1 MTLRLSMLPRLK
13 KNTITYQ
20 ESPMSVSK
28 EISQLIQRVM
38 LALLIIGCA
47 EVSAQPE
54 DAKAVTIILGEQGPD
69 GCELLGKVK
78 GSSKESESETEEDN
92 TPYTDR
98 LIKARNNLR
107 SEAQKLGGNN
117 VHIIYSN
124 NTGKYEIPGVDKEI
138 LFIGNAYRCE

>member
-1 MTLRLSMLPRLK
+1 M
-13 KNTITYQ
+13 N
-20 ESPMSVSK
+20 VSK
-28 EISQLIQRVM
+28 EISKLIQKVV
-38 LALLIIGCA
+38 LVLLIIGCSG
-47 EVSAQPE
+47 VSAQPE
-54 DAKAVTIILGEQGPD
+54 NAKSVTMILGEQGPD

-78 GSSKESESETEEDN
+78 GSSKENETEEDN
-92 TPYTDR
+92 TPYVDR

-138 LFIGNAYRCE
+138 IFIGNAYRCE

>member
-1 MTLRLSMLPRLK
+1 M
-13 KNTITYQ
+13 N
-20 ESPMSVSK
+20 VSK
-28 EISQLIQRVM
+28 DINKRIQKVV
-38 LALLIIGCA
+38 LLLLIIGCM
-47 EVSAQPE
+47 EVLAQPE
-54 DAKAVTIILGEQGPD
+54 GAKAVTIILGEQGPD

-78 GSSKESESETEEDN
+78 GSSKESETEEDN

-107 SEAQKLGGNN
+107 SETQKLGGNN

>member
-1 MTLRLSMLPRLK
+1 
-13 KNTITYQ
+13 
-20 ESPMSVSK
+20 MSVSK
-28 EISQLIQRVM
+28 EINKRIQKVV
-38 LALLIIGCA
+38 LVLLIIGCM
-47 EVSAQPE
+47 EISAQPE
-54 DAKAVTIILGEQGPD
+54 GAKAVTIILGEQGPD

-78 GSSKESESETEEDN
+78 GSSKESETEEDN
-92 TPYTDR
+92 TSYTDR

>member
-1 MTLRLSMLPRLK
+1 M
-13 KNTITYQ
+13 N
-20 ESPMSVSK
+20 VSK
-28 EISQLIQRVM
+28 EISKRIPKVVLV
-38 LALLIIGCA
+38 LLIIGCM

-54 DAKAVTIILGEQGPD
+54 GAKAVTIILGEQGPD

-78 GSSKESESETEEDN
+78 GSSKENETEEDN
-92 TPYTDR
+92 TSYTDR

>member
-1 MTLRLSMLPRLK
+1 
-13 KNTITYQ
+13 
-20 ESPMSVSK
+20 MSVSK
-28 EISQLIQRVM
+28 EISRLVQKVVLV
-38 LALLIIGCA
+38 LLIIGCP

-54 DAKAVTIILGEQGPD
+54 KVKTVTIILGEQGPD

-78 GSSKESESETEEDN
+78 GSSKENEAEEDN
-92 TPYTDR
+92 TPYVDR

-107 SEAQKLGGNN
+107 NEAQKLGGNN

-138 LFIGNAYRCE
+138 LFIGNVYRCE

>member
-1 MTLRLSMLPRLK
+1 
-13 KNTITYQ
+13 
-20 ESPMSVSK
+20 MSVSK

-38 LALLIIGCA
+38 LALLFIGCS
-47 EVSAQPE
+47 ELSAQPE

-78 GSSKESESETEEDN
+78 GSSIENDSEEDN
-92 TPYTDR
+92 TPYVDR

-107 SEAQKLGGNN
+107 SEAQKLDGNN

-124 NTGKYEIPGVDKEI
+124 NTGKYDIPGVDKEI
-138 LFIGNAYRCE
+138 IFIGNVYRCE

>member
-1 MTLRLSMLPRLK
+1 
-13 KNTITYQ
+13 
-20 ESPMSVSK
+20 MSVSK
-28 EISQLIQRVM
+28 EISRLVQKVVLV
-38 LALLIIGCA
+38 LLIIGCT
-47 EVSAQPE
+47 EVSALPE
-54 DAKAVTIILGEQGPD
+54 KVETVTIILGEQGPD

-78 GSSKESESETEEDN
+78 GSSKENETEEDN

-124 NTGKYEIPGVDKEI
+124 NTGKYDIPGVDKEI
-138 LFIGNAYRCE
+138 IFIGNVYRCE

>member
-1 MTLRLSMLPRLK
+1 
-13 KNTITYQ
+13 
-20 ESPMSVSK
+20 MSVSK
-28 EISQLIQRVM
+28 EVSQLIQRVM
-38 LALLIIGCA
+38 LALLILGCA

-78 GSSKESESETEEDN
+78 GSSKESETEEDN

>member
-1 MTLRLSMLPRLK
+1 
-13 KNTITYQ
+13 
-20 ESPMSVSK
+20 MSVSK
-28 EISQLIQRVM
+28 EISRLVQKVVLV
-38 LALLIIGCA
+38 LLIIGCP

-54 DAKAVTIILGEQGPD
+54 KVETVTIILGEQGPD

-78 GSSKESESETEEDN
+78 GSSKENEAEEDN
-92 TPYTDR
+92 TPYVDR

-107 SEAQKLGGNN
+107 NEAQKLGGNN

-138 LFIGNAYRCE
+138 LFIGNVYRCE

>member
-1 MTLRLSMLPRLK
+1 
-13 KNTITYQ
+13 
-20 ESPMSVSK
+20 MSVSK
-28 EISQLIQRVM
+28 EISQLIQKIV
-38 LALLIIGCA
+38 LVLLITGCA

-54 DAKAVTIILGEQGPD
+54 SVKSVTMILGEQGPD

-78 GSSKESESETEEDN
+78 GSSKESESEEDN

-124 NTGKYEIPGVDKEI
+124 NTGKYDIPGVDKEI
-138 LFIGNAYRCE
+138 LFIGNVYRCE

>member
-1 MTLRLSMLPRLK
+1 
-13 KNTITYQ
+13 
-20 ESPMSVSK
+20 MSVSK

-78 GSSKESESETEEDN
+78 GSSKESETEEDN

-124 NTGKYEIPGVDKEI
+124 NTGKYDIPGVDKEI
-138 LFIGNAYRCE
+138 IFIGNVYRCE

>member
-1 MTLRLSMLPRLK
+1 
-13 KNTITYQ
+13 
-20 ESPMSVSK
+20 MSVSK
-28 EISQLIQRVM
+28 EINKRIQKVV
-38 LALLIIGCA
+38 LVLLIIGCM

-54 DAKAVTIILGEQGPD
+54 GAKAVTMILGEQGPD

-78 GSSKESESETEEDN
+78 GSSKESETEEDN

-124 NTGKYEIPGVDKEI
+124 NTGKYDIPGIDKEI
-138 LFIGNAYRCE
+138 IFIGNVYRCE

>member
-1 MTLRLSMLPRLK
+1 M
-13 KNTITYQ
+13 N
-20 ESPMSVSK
+20 VSK
-28 EISQLIQRVM
+28 EISKRIQKVV
-38 LALLIIGCA
+38 LVLLIIGCM

-54 DAKAVTIILGEQGPD
+54 GAKAVTIILGEQGPD

-78 GSSKESESETEEDN
+78 GSSKESETEEDN
-92 TPYTDR
+92 TSYTDR

-107 SEAQKLGGNN
+107 SETQKLGGNN

>member
-1 MTLRLSMLPRLK
+1 
-13 KNTITYQ
+13 
-20 ESPMSVSK
+20 MSVSK

>member
-1 MTLRLSMLPRLK
+1 
-13 KNTITYQ
+13 
-20 ESPMSVSK
+20 MSVSK
-28 EISQLIQRVM
+28 EINKRIQKVV
-38 LALLIIGCA
+38 LVLLIIGCM

-54 DAKAVTIILGEQGPD
+54 GAKAVTIILGEQGPD

-78 GSSKESESETEEDN
+78 GSSKESETEEDN

-124 NTGKYEIPGVDKEI
+124 NTGKYDIPGIDKEI